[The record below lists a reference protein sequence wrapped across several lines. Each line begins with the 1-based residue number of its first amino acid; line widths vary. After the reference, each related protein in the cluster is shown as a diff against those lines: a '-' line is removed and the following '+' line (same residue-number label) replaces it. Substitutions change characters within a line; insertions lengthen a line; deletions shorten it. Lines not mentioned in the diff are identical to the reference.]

1 MASTA
6 GDVVLAYL
14 ARRVAEVRRLA
25 PGAAAGRVE
34 DIHQMRVAVR
44 RLRSVLGSCHSL
56 FDGSAVDPLR
66 DELRWLSG
74 VLGAARDPGV
84 VRDRLLEA
92 AAREPAAL
100 RWAGDPAADLIRTR
114 LDADAAAGLAAAA
127 DALTGARYE
136 RLLAAIDTCLA
147 DPPLAPAA
155 ADPPLAPAA
164 AAPARRVHRAVRRD
178 SKRLVRTAAALAE
191 ANGGAEHDVVL
202 HTVRKAAKR
211 LRYSAELML
220 EAVPDGPTKRL
231 KYARRAAKGARTVQQ
246 VLGLHQDSVMA
257 RSVLVE
263 LARESDPGAGAGSAV
278 GFGLGRLHAAEDVR
292 AAAAEKKFHKSWRRL
307 RRKL

>member
-1 MASTA
+1 M
-6 GDVVLAYL
+6 LAYL
-14 ARRVAEVRRLA
+14 TGQVAEVRRLA
-25 PGAAAGRVE
+25 PGAAAGRAE

-44 RLRSVLGSCHSL
+44 RLRSVLGSCRPL
-56 FDGSAVDPLR
+56 FDGGAVDPLR
-66 DELRWLSG
+66 DGLRWLSR

-92 AAREPAAL
+92 AAREPEAL
-100 RWAGDPAADLIRTR
+100 RWAVDPAAALIGTR
-114 LDADAAAGLAAAA
+114 LDADTAAGLAAAA
-127 DALTGARYE
+127 DALTGTRYE
-136 RLLAAIDTCLA
+136 QLLVAIDTFLA
-147 DPPLAPAA
+147 V
-155 ADPPLAPAA
+155 PPLAPAA

-178 SKRLVRTAAALAE
+178 SKRLVRTAAALDE
-191 ANGGAEHDVVL
+191 ANGAAAQGSGAGRASGAGHDVAL

-211 LRYSAELML
+211 LRYSSELVL
-220 EAVPDGPTKRL
+220 EAVADGPARRL
-231 KYARRAAKGARTVQQ
+231 KHARRTAKGARTVQQ

-257 RSVLVE
+257 RAVLVE

-292 AAAAEKKFHKSWRRL
+292 AAAAERKFHKSWRKL

>member
-1 MASTA
+1 M
-6 GDVVLAYL
+6 LAYL
-14 ARRVAEVRRLA
+14 TGQVAEVRRLA
-25 PGAAAGRVE
+25 PGAATGRVE

-44 RLRSVLGSCHSL
+44 RLRSVLGSCRPL
-56 FDGSAVDPLR
+56 FDGGAVGPLR
-66 DELRWLSG
+66 DGLRWLSG

-92 AAREPAAL
+92 AAREPEAL
-100 RWAGDPAADLIRTR
+100 RWAADPAAALIGTR
-114 LDADAAAGLAAAA
+114 LDADTAAGLAAAA
-127 DALTGARYE
+127 DALTGTRYG
-136 RLLAAIDTCLA
+136 RMLVAIDTFL
-147 DPPLAPAA
+147 

-178 SKRLVRTAAALAE
+178 SKRLVRAVAALEE
-191 ANGGAEHDVVL
+191 ANGGAEYDVAL

-211 LRYSAELML
+211 LRYSSELVL
-220 EAVPDGPTKRL
+220 EAVPGGPARRL
-231 KYARRAAKGARTVQQ
+231 EHARRAAKGARTFQQ

-257 RSVLVE
+257 RAVLAE

-292 AAAAEKKFHKSWRRL
+292 AAAAERKFHKSWRRL